1 VGVNSVV
8 DLRWVLGAV
17 GLLAVALALARQLY
31 PGRLSRSS
39 RRTLDVTILLCLIVA
54 AALVLDLL
62 GVF

>member
-1 VGVNSVV
+1 M
-8 DLRWVLGAV
+8 

-54 AALVLDLL
+54 TALVLDLL